1 MALFGWGWPKERAT
15 RQSPVQA
22 ALGDLFDPAA
32 ILGVLDQVVP
42 QYLDS
47 VDRHE
52 LIYPACKRTL
62 TDTDGNV
69 RSIWAHTRLEAMRYV
84 MMVPRRDVD
93 LLIGPFRQP
102 EMIEAYLR
110 QKPHE
115 NTVVD
120 FTGVPI
126 DDLVI
131 AIVAGFNWLNHC
143 AFLAGVHPD
152 KFART
157 LRSFRKIVLL
167 AQQWWAT
174 DGAGPRCYKMLV
186 ERQKPPLML
195 YLVWSEY
202 SRLAKEIASAAIY
215 GSSIERAR
223 EYFERDFAERPGEL
237 KAVLSAINRLEGAQ
251 DPDDLLA
258 R

>member
-1 MALFGWGWPKERAT
+1 MALFGLGRPKEPTA
-15 RQSPVQA
+15 RQSAVDA
-22 ALGDLFDPAA
+22 AFGNLFDPAA

-42 QYLDS
+42 QYLDG

-84 MMVPRRDVD
+84 MMVPRRDVE
-93 LLIGPFRQP
+93 LLIGPVRQP

-157 LRSFRKIVLL
+157 LRNFRKIVPFEPLFL
-167 AQQWWAT
+167 KLY
-174 DGAGPRCYKMLV
+174 DVGPT
-186 ERQKPPLML
+186 
-195 YLVWSEY
+195 
-202 SRLAKEIASAAIY
+202 
-215 GSSIERAR
+215 
-223 EYFERDFAERPGEL
+223 
-237 KAVLSAINRLEGAQ
+237 
-251 DPDDLLA
+251 
-258 R
+258 